1 MMEDFNIENLVFID
15 ESGIQNNMT
24 RLYGRLIGGERLH
37 ESVPGITWETT
48 TMISSIRYNGSIT
61 AMTITGTTDAVVF
74 KEYISKI
81 LCPTLCT
88 NDIVIMDNLKAHKSP
103 EIREAI
109 ESTGAALLY
118 LPPYSPD
125 FNPIEKMW
133 SKIKTH
139 LRRVKARSTEAL
151 DDALYNAYK
160 SITHSDAKGWFAS
173 CGYVLIQS

>member
-1 MMEDFNIENLVFID
+1 MMEEFNIENLIFID

-24 RLYGRLIGGERLH
+24 RLYGRLIGGERLN

-61 AMTITGTTDAVVF
+61 AMTITGATDAIVF
-74 KEYISKI
+74 KEYINKI
-81 LCPTLCT
+81 LCPTLCR
-88 NDIVIMDNLKAHKSP
+88 NDIVIMDNLKAHKAP

-109 ESTGAALLY
+109 EATGATLLY

-139 LRRVKARSTEAL
+139 LRRVKARSSEAL
-151 DDALYNAYK
+151 DDAVSDAYR
-160 SITHSDAKGWFAS
+160 SVTHLDAKGWFAS